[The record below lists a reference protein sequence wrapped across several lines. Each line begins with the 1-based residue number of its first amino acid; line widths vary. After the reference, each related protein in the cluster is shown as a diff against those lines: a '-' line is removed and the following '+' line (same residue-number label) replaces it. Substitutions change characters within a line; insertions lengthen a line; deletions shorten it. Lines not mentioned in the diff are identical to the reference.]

1 MSGDTRP
8 ELDTEL
14 DADLDT
20 GLDPAR
26 RAVLREVASHLVPAA
41 HGMPAA
47 GDVVDD
53 RRLAF
58 VLRAR
63 PDLVEALRAALRP
76 ELGDDPGT
84 RLAALAAEPESAA
97 ALQLAV
103 VAGYYTDA
111 TVRAA
116 IGYPG
121 QVAKPMTAFDYPA
134 YIEEGLIDRVLE
146 RGPIWRDPDRAA
158 APVTGEGG

>member
-1 MSGDTRP
+1 MSSDVP
-8 ELDTEL
+8 P
-14 DADLDT
+14 DLDNA
-20 GLDPAR
+20 LDPVR
-26 RAVLREVASHLVPAA
+26 RAVFREVASHLIPAA

-58 VLRAR
+58 VLQAR
-63 PDLVEALRAALRP
+63 PDLVEALRVALRP

-84 RLAALAAEPESAA
+84 RLATLAAGEPESAS

-103 VAGYYTDA
+103 VAGYYTDTA
-111 TVRAA
+111 VRAA

-121 QVAKPMTAFDYPA
+121 QVAKPVTAFDFPA
-134 YIEEGLIDRVLE
+134 YIEEGLIDPVLE
-146 RGPIWRDPDRAA
+146 RGPIWRDPAA
-158 APVTGEGG
+158 AVTREDG

>member
-1 MSGDTRP
+1 MSGDEPLEIDRV
-8 ELDTEL
+8 
-14 DADLDT
+14 
-20 GLDPAR
+20 LDPVR
-26 RAVLREVASHLVPAA
+26 RAVLREVASHLIPAA

-53 RRLAF
+53 RRLDF

-63 PDLVEALRAALRP
+63 PDLVDALRAALRP
-76 ELGDDPGT
+76 ELGDDPGS
-84 RLAALAAEPESAA
+84 RLAALAAGEPESAA

-111 TVRAA
+111 AVRAA

-121 QVAKPMTAFDYPA
+121 QMAKPVTAFDYPT

-146 RGPIWRDPDRAA
+146 RGPIWRDPDAA
-158 APVTGEGG
+158 SVPGTGEGG

>member
-1 MSGDTRP
+1 MSGDTP
-8 ELDTEL
+8 PDLDAELDN
-14 DADLDT
+14 A
-20 GLDPAR
+20 LDPAR

-53 RRLAF
+53 RSLAF

-84 RLAALAAEPESAA
+84 RLAALAADEPESAA
-97 ALQLAV
+97 ALQLVV

-111 TVRAA
+111 AVRAA
-116 IGYPG
+116 IGYAG

-158 APVTGEGG
+158 APVTSEGG

>member
-1 MSGDTRP
+1 MSGDEP
-8 ELDTEL
+8 LELDS
-14 DADLDT
+14 A
-20 GLDPAR
+20 LDPAR
-26 RAVLREVASHLVPAA
+26 RTVLREVASHLIPAA

-53 RRLAF
+53 RRLDF

-63 PDLVEALRAALRP
+63 PDLVDALRAALRP
-76 ELGDDPGT
+76 ELGDDPGS
-84 RLAALAAEPESAA
+84 RLAALAAGEPESAA

-111 TVRAA
+111 AVRAA

-121 QVAKPMTAFDYPA
+121 QMAKPVTAFDYPA
-134 YIEEGLIDRVLE
+134 YIEEGLIDLVLE
-146 RGPIWRDPDRAA
+146 RGPIWRDPDAA
-158 APVTGEGG
+158 AVPVTGEGG

>member
-1 MSGDTRP
+1 LSS
-8 ELDTEL
+8 E
-14 DADLDT
+14 AAFDLDSAVDL
-20 GLDPAR
+20 GR
-26 RAVLREVASHLVPAA
+26 RAILRELASHLIPAA

-53 RRLAF
+53 RRLTF
-58 VLRAR
+58 VLQAR
-63 PDLVEALRAALRP
+63 PDLVDALRGALRP
-76 ELGDDPGT
+76 ELGEDPGA
-84 RLAALAAEPESAA
+84 RLATLAAVEPECAA

-103 VAGYYTDA
+103 VAGYYTDVA
-111 TVRAA
+111 VRAA

-146 RGPIWRDPDRAA
+146 RGPIWRDPEATTTPTARD
-158 APVTGEGG
+158 GG

>member
-1 MSGDTRP
+1 VTAAGP
-8 ELDTEL
+8 EPDRDTEL
-14 DADLDT
+14 AT
-20 GLDPAR
+20 AIDPAR
-26 RAVLREVASHLVPAA
+26 RELFRDVASHLIPAA

-63 PDLVEALRAALRP
+63 PDIVDALRAALRP
-76 ELGDDPGT
+76 ELPGDPVS
-84 RLAALAAEPESAA
+84 RLGALAAADETESVA

-103 VAGYYTDA
+103 VAGYYTDDD
-111 TVRAA
+111 VRAA

-121 QVAKPMTAFDYPA
+121 QLAKPVSAFDYPA
-134 YIEEGLIDRVLE
+134 YVAEGLIDRVLE

-158 APVTGEGG
+158 NPVSGS

>member
-1 MSGDTRP
+1 VSGDEPLEIDR
-8 ELDTEL
+8 
-14 DADLDT
+14 A
-20 GLDPAR
+20 LDPVR
-26 RAVLREVASHLVPAA
+26 RAVLREVASHLIPAA

-53 RRLAF
+53 RRLDF

-63 PDLVEALRAALRP
+63 PDLVDALRAALRP
-76 ELGDDPGT
+76 ELGDEPGA
-84 RLAALAAEPESAA
+84 RLAALAAGEPERAA

-103 VAGYYTDA
+103 VAGYYADA
-111 TVRAA
+111 AVRAA

-121 QVAKPMTAFDYPA
+121 QMAKPVAAFDYPT

-146 RGPIWRDPDRAA
+146 RGPIWRDPGDAA
-158 APVTGEGG
+158 VPLAGEGG

>member
-1 MSGDTRP
+1 VSGDRP
-8 ELDTEL
+8 SEFDR
-14 DADLDT
+14 A
-20 GLDPAR
+20 LDPVR
-26 RAVLREVASHLVPAA
+26 RAILREVASHLIPAA

-53 RRLAF
+53 RRLDF
-58 VLRAR
+58 VIRAR
-63 PDLVEALRAALRP
+63 PDLVDALRAALRP
-76 ELGDDPGT
+76 ELGDDPGS
-84 RLAALAAEPESAA
+84 RLAALAAGEPESAA

-111 TVRAA
+111 AVRAA

-121 QVAKPMTAFDYPA
+121 QMAKPVTAFDYPT

-146 RGPIWRDPDRAA
+146 RGPIWRDPDAA
-158 APVTGEGG
+158 SVPGTGEGG

>member
-1 MSGDTRP
+1 MTNDVPHDPVSAIDP
-8 ELDTEL
+8 E
-14 DADLDT
+14 
-20 GLDPAR
+20 R
-26 RAVLREVASHLVPAA
+26 RDVFRDVASHLIPAA

-58 VLRAR
+58 VLQAR
-63 PDLVEALRAALRP
+63 PDLVEALHAALRP

-84 RLAALAAEPESAA
+84 RLAALAAGEPESES
-97 ALQLAV
+97 ALQLAI
-103 VAGYYTDA
+103 VAGYYSDA
-111 TVRAA
+111 AVRTA

-121 QVAKPMTAFDYPA
+121 QMVKPVTASAFPV

-146 RGPIWRDPDRAA
+146 RGPIWRDPAA
-158 APVTGEGG
+158 AVTREDG

>member
-1 MSGDTRP
+1 MSSDVP
-8 ELDTEL
+8 P
-14 DADLDT
+14 DLDNA
-20 GLDPAR
+20 LDPVR
-26 RAVLREVASHLVPAA
+26 RAVFREVASHLIPAA

-47 GDVVDD
+47 GQVVDD

-58 VLRAR
+58 VLQAR

-84 RLAALAAEPESAA
+84 RLATLAAGEPERAS

-103 VAGYYTDA
+103 VAGYYTDTA
-111 TVRAA
+111 VRAA

-121 QVAKPMTAFDYPA
+121 QVAKPVTAFAFPA

-146 RGPIWRDPDRAA
+146 RGPIWRDPAA
-158 APVTGEGG
+158 SGTREDG

>member
-1 MSGDTRP
+1 MAGDARP
-8 ELDTEL
+8 NPDAELEIDI
-14 DADLDT
+14 
-20 GLDPAR
+20 DPAR
-26 RAVLREVASHLVPAA
+26 RKVFRDVASHLIPAA

-63 PDLVEALRAALRP
+63 PDVVDALRAALRP
-76 ELGDDPGT
+76 ELRGDPAS
-84 RLAALAAEPESAA
+84 RLAALAVDEPAGVA

-111 TVRAA
+111 SVRAA

-121 QVAKPMTAFDYPA
+121 QVAKPVTAFDYPA
-134 YIEEGLIDRVLE
+134 YVAEGLIDRVLE
-146 RGPIWRDPDRAA
+146 RGPIWRDPDRAEVPA
-158 APVTGEGG
+158 SGEGA

>member
-1 MSGDTRP
+1 MAGDVQTNP
-8 ELDTEL
+8 DTEL
-14 DADLDT
+14 AT
-20 GLDPAR
+20 TLDPAR
-26 RAVLREVASHLVPAA
+26 RKVFRDVASHLIPAA
-41 HGMPAA
+41 HGMPAG

-63 PDLVEALRAALRP
+63 PDVVDALRAAPRP
-76 ELGDDPGT
+76 ELRGDPGS
-84 RLAALAAEPESAA
+84 RLAALAVDETDQVA

-103 VAGYYTDA
+103 VAGYYTDSN
-111 TVRAA
+111 VRAA

-121 QVAKPMTAFDYPA
+121 QVAKPVTAFDYPA
-134 YIEEGLIDRVLE
+134 YIAEGLIDRVLE

-158 APVTGEGG
+158 NPMSGECS

>member
-1 MSGDTRP
+1 MSS
-8 ELDTEL
+8 E
-14 DADLDT
+14 AAFDLDSAFDL
-20 GLDPAR
+20 GR
-26 RAVLREVASHLVPAA
+26 RAVLRELASHLIPAA

-53 RRLAF
+53 RQLTF
-58 VLRAR
+58 VLQAR
-63 PDLVEALRAALRP
+63 PDLVEALRGALRP
-76 ELGDDPGT
+76 ELGEDPGA
-84 RLAALAAEPESAA
+84 RLATLAAVEPENAA

-111 TVRAA
+111 AVRAA

-146 RGPIWRDPDRAA
+146 RGPIWRDPEATSTPTARD
-158 APVTGEGG
+158 GG

>member
-1 MSGDTRP
+1 MTADDSQPNR
-8 ELDTEL
+8 DTEL
-14 DADLDT
+14 AT
-20 GLDPAR
+20 ALDPER
-26 RAVLREVASHLVPAA
+26 RKVFRDVASHLIPAA

-63 PDLVEALRAALRP
+63 PDFVDALRAALRP
-76 ELGDDPGT
+76 ELPADPGS
-84 RLAALAAEPESAA
+84 RLAALAVDETDRVA

-103 VAGYYTDA
+103 VAGYYADA
-111 TVRAA
+111 GVRAA

-121 QVAKPMTAFDYPA
+121 QVAKPVSAFDYPA
-134 YIEEGLIDRVLE
+134 YIAEGLIDQVLE
-146 RGPIWRDPDRAA
+146 RGPIWRDPDHAA
-158 APVTGEGG
+158 SSVLGEGA

>member
-1 MSGDTRP
+1 MAGGAQP
-8 ELDTEL
+8 NPDTEL
-14 DADLDT
+14 AT
-20 GLDPAR
+20 ALDPAR
-26 RAVLREVASHLVPAA
+26 RKVFRDVASHLIPAA

-63 PDLVEALRAALRP
+63 PDVVDALRAALRP
-76 ELGDDPGT
+76 ELGGDPGS
-84 RLAALAAEPESAA
+84 RLAALAVDETDHVA

-111 TVRAA
+111 NVRAA

-121 QVAKPMTAFDYPA
+121 QLAKPVTAFDYPA
-134 YIEEGLIDRVLE
+134 YIAEGLIDQVLE

-158 APVTGEGG
+158 SPVSSEGG